1 MNTSRIEKTRK
12 LTMLAMLCALA
23 YVVMLIG
30 RIPLISVGSLV
41 LKYDPKDVIIAI
53 GGFIFGP
60 LSALL
65 ISVVVSLVE
74 MLTVSE
80 TGFIGFAMNVVA
92 TAAFVYPAA
101 FFYKKK
107 HTMGGAVLGLSIGL
121 VLMTL
126 MMILWN
132 YFLTPL
138 YLGYPREAVVELL
151 LPLFLP
157 FNLIKGGINMAL
169 TLLIYKPSVK
179 ALRHIKLLTPDAAAA
194 PTPTK
199 GKRTALIIG
208 AVILLVLCVFVAL
221 VLNDKIMLPFLS

>member
-92 TAAFVYPAA
+92 TAAF
-101 FFYKKK
+101 FYKKK

-179 ALRHIKLLTPDAAAA
+179 ALRHVKLLTPDAAAA